1 MTAIRLKNAEDLAR
15 MRHAGQLLADVFRM
29 LEGEVRAGVTTLALN
44 DRVTDYIRDT
54 LHARPASIGQY
65 GYPFA
70 LNASLNDEVCHGM
83 PAADRVVHDGD
94 ILNLDITLEKD
105 GFIADASRMYLVG
118 EVSPDAKRLVEETR
132 NAMWAG
138 IHAVRPGAR
147 LGDIGHAIEQHART
161 CGYSVVREY
170 CGHGIGRQ
178 MHEAPEVLHFGQP
191 GTGLLLK
198 PGMVFTIEPMIN
210 QGSARLRHRRA
221 GNWDIALTHDRQLS
235 AQWEHTVAVTDQGVE
250 VLTRHEDDRHWLA

>member
-1 MTAIRLKNAEDLAR
+1 MSAIRLKNADDLAH
-15 MRHAGQLLADVFRM
+15 MRRAGSLLADVFRM
-29 LEGEVRAGVTTLALN
+29 LENEVRAGVTTLALN
-44 DRVTDYIRDT
+44 DRVTDYIRHT

-70 LNASLNDEVCHGM
+70 LNASLNDEVCHGV
-83 PAADRVVHDGD
+83 PDADRTLHDGD

-105 GFIADASRMYLVG
+105 GFVTDASRMYLIG
-118 EVSPDAKRLVEETR
+118 EAAPEARRLVEETR
-132 NAMWAG
+132 AALWAG
-138 IHAVRPGAR
+138 IRAVRPGAR
-147 LGDIGHAIEQHART
+147 LGDIGHAIDRHARA

-178 MHEAPEVLHFGQP
+178 MHEAPEVLHFGKP

-210 QGSARLRHRRA
+210 QGSAQLRHRRV
-221 GNWDIALTHDRQLS
+221 GDWEIALTGDGQLS
-235 AQWEHTVAVTDQGVE
+235 AQWEHTVAVTGQGVE
-250 VLTRHEDDRHWLA
+250 VLTLHEDDRHWLA